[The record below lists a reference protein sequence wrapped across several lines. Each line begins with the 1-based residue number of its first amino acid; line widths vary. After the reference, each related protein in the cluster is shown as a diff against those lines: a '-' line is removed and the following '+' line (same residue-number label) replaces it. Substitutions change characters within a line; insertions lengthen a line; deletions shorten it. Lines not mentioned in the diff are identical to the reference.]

1 MQQVIS
7 SNLKTAVHNQNRL
20 HELLFAHYTSAET
33 EKFNTCMKQQRDKN
47 LKANIFD
54 KNLM

>member
-7 SNLKTAVHNQNRL
+7 GNQKTAVHNQNML
-20 HELLFAHYTSAET
+20 HELLSTHYTSAES
-33 EKFNTCMKQQRDKN
+33 EKVNTCMKQQRDKN

-54 KNLM
+54 KTT